1 MTYDKDGNMLSKTE
15 CYYSLAV
22 VTPIGTTYFTYDG
35 TKSDCLTKITFPDG
49 KVFSTDYGS
58 IGNPSSVMIENGNT
72 MAAMWSYG
80 RRLTMVVAGPDMFT
94 YDYNADGIR
103 TTKTINGVKHT
114 YALSG
119 TTVLN
124 EEWTENGVQHLLMYV
139 YDANGSPVG
148 MVYRNSTMDANA
160 SEECLFVKNIQ
171 GDILPV
177 HNSTG
182 KKLVNLRY
190 SKNQ

>member
-1 MTYDKDGNMLSKTE
+1 MWSGSILSKTE

-22 VTPIGTTYFTYDG
+22 ATPIGTTSFTYGNGRRDVL
-35 TKSDCLTKITFPDG
+35 SKITLPDG
-49 KVFSTDYGS
+49 QTFTPTHDIV
-58 IGNPSSVMIENGNT
+58 GNPSSVMIENGNT

-103 TTKTINGVKHT
+103 TTKTVNGVKHT

-119 TTVLN
+119 TTILN

>member
-1 MTYDKDGNMLSKTE
+1 
-15 CYYSLAV
+15 
-22 VTPIGTTYFTYDG
+22 
-35 TKSDCLTKITFPDG
+35 
-49 KVFSTDYGS
+49 
-58 IGNPSSVMIENGNT
+58 

-80 RRLTMVVAGPDMFT
+80 RRLTTIAAGLNTF
-94 YDYNADGIR
+94 YYKYNADGIR
-103 TTKTINGVKHT
+103 TAKTVNGVKHT

-119 TTVLN
+119 TTILN

-139 YDANGSPVG
+139 YDANGSPTG
-148 MVYRNSTMDANA
+148 MVYRNSTMNIGVF
-160 SEECLFVKNIQ
+160 EEYLFVKNIQ